1 MSSLLSIATLLSKE
15 FSSLYSAEQYSLTA
29 GLYTTTISTTSTST
43 TSTSTTSASDAA
55 TATPSERF
63 IIALAENDNELGNPL
78 SWEYFDPAYSG
89 SWTVCDGPNMKFLIS
104 ANVPKFRSVLG
115 DESFQVSF
123 CQNHSGLAAQING
136 LDAIVIWVC
145 EGGEVTEEL
154 LDQWL
159 GRGQDSPKALLVS
172 DAKHIPEVEKLLKN
186 RVTGIHAAGEMLYA
200 QDWAHGAHHH
210 NENDPN
216 ADETV
221 VLVGAG
227 IMNLVTAE
235 FLATRGFRI
244 RIIDANPD
252 PRTCNDWSRLG
263 VTHGGF
269 NARMFTYTEADSH
282 NERSS
287 SIYRHMR
294 HVFRKT
300 SLNGGWSL
308 KSPSSFTAAEI
319 ACVNSFE
326 QTPTWLAQSMKEDI
340 YFVNQE
346 AAKLWDEYM
355 DRAPELFNGVSLH
368 ADILRLYAEDVALDA
383 ATEVNRGL
391 GSLMDEISQSELVR
405 EYPGFAAAVKSKELA
420 GALAVQGFTLGIH
433 LFVGKLI
440 DRIMELGGEFTWNCS
455 VQRIRR
461 NAAGEVTLLE
471 SKMGPLH
478 GNHFVIST
486 GLTRNGL
493 LDGTASEGLVH
504 GVLGV
509 WLQLPNLDPMI
520 RNSIKIHRRGSLVED
535 INVTVSRN
543 AQTNEE
549 VLLLGGG
556 YGYVGLDHPSPET
569 PELQALFDEL
579 ERVAHM
585 YFPAGYRLA
594 KEQGTLWPEGE
605 RKFCIRPF
613 TCTGLGI
620 LEDIGT
626 AGGGHLLI
634 TGGNN
639 TGGFA
644 QAPAIARAVCRAI
657 AGEHDPVHVLFN
669 PHRSKLVSPVQ
680 YSNASL

>member
-1 MSSLLSIATLLSKE
+1 
-15 FSSLYSAEQYSLTA
+15 
-29 GLYTTTISTTSTST
+29 
-43 TSTSTTSASDAA
+43 
-55 TATPSERF
+55 
-63 IIALAENDNELGNPL
+63 
-78 SWEYFDPAYSG
+78 
-89 SWTVCDGPNMKFLIS
+89 MKFLIS
-104 ANVPKFRSVLG
+104 TKVPKFRSVLG
-115 DESFQVSF
+115 DESLQVSF
-123 CQNHSGLAAQING
+123 CQDHSGLAAQING
-136 LDAIVIWVC
+136 PDAIDIWVC
-145 EGGEVTEEL
+145 EGDEVTEEL

-159 GRGQDSPKALLVS
+159 GRDQDSPKALLVS
-172 DAKHIPEVEKLLKN
+172 DARHIPELEKLLKD
-186 RVTGIHAAGEMLYA
+186 RVTEIQAVPKQENQSDASWVVSTLQAGEMLYA
-200 QDWAHGAHHH
+200 RGWARRGALHH
-210 NENDPN
+210 NENEPS

-221 VLVGAG
+221 VLVGTG

-235 FLATRGFRI
+235 FLATRGFRV

-252 PRTCNDWSRLG
+252 PRICKDWTRLG

-269 NARMFTYTEADSH
+269 NARMFTYTEADSY

-294 HVFRKT
+294 HVFRYT

-308 KSPSSFTAAEI
+308 KPPSSFTAAEI
-319 ACVNSFE
+319 AWVNSFE
-326 QTPTWLAQSMKEDI
+326 QTPTWLAQSMKDDI
-340 YFVNQE
+340 YFVNRE

-355 DRAPELFNGVSLH
+355 DRAPELFKDVSLH

-405 EYPGFAAAVKSKELA
+405 EHPGFAAAVRSNELA

-461 NAAGEVTLLE
+461 NAAGEVTFLE
-471 SKMGPLH
+471 SQLGPLH

-486 GLTRNGL
+486 GVTRNGL

-509 WLQLPNLDPMI
+509 WLQLPNLDPII
-520 RNSIKIHRRGSLVED
+520 RKSIKIHRRGSLVED

-549 VLLLGGG
+549 LLLLGGG
-556 YGYVGLDHPSPET
+556 YGYVGLDHPSPGT

-579 ERVAHM
+579 ERVAHT
-585 YFPAGYRLA
+585 YFPAGYRFA
-594 KEQGTLWPEGE
+594 KERGALWPEGE

-620 LEDIGT
+620 FEDIST

-680 YSNASL
+680 YSKASL

>member
-1 MSSLLSIATLLSKE
+1 
-15 FSSLYSAEQYSLTA
+15 
-29 GLYTTTISTTSTST
+29 
-43 TSTSTTSASDAA
+43 
-55 TATPSERF
+55 
-63 IIALAENDNELGNPL
+63 
-78 SWEYFDPAYSG
+78 
-89 SWTVCDGPNMKFLIS
+89 MKFLIS

-115 DESFQVSF
+115 DESLQVSF
-123 CQNHSGLAAQING
+123 CQDHSGLAAQING
-136 LDAIVIWVC
+136 PDAIDIWVC
-145 EGGEVTEEL
+145 EKDEVTEEL
-154 LDQWL
+154 LEQWL
-159 GRGQDSPKALLVS
+159 GRDQDSPKALLVS
-172 DAKHIPEVEKLLKN
+172 DAKHIPELEKLLKD
-186 RVTGIHAAGEMLYA
+186 RVTEIQAVPKQENQSDSSWVVSTLQAGEMLYA
-200 QDWAHGAHHH
+200 RGWARGALHH
-210 NENDPN
+210 NENEPS

-235 FLATRGFRI
+235 FLATRGFRV

-252 PRTCNDWSRLG
+252 PRTCKDWTRLG

-269 NARMFTYTEADSH
+269 NARMFTYTEADSY

-300 SLNGGWSL
+300 SLNGGRDRL
-308 KSPSSFTAAEI
+308 
-319 ACVNSFE
+319 
-326 QTPTWLAQSMKEDI
+326 
-340 YFVNQE
+340 
-346 AAKLWDEYM
+346 DEYM
-355 DRAPELFNGVSLH
+355 DRAPELFKGVSLH
-368 ADILRLYAEDVALDA
+368 ADILRLYAKDVALDA

-405 EYPGFAAAVKSKELA
+405 EHPGFAAAARSNELA

-461 NAAGEVTLLE
+461 NAAGEVTLLD
-471 SKMGPLH
+471 SQLGPLQ

-486 GLTRNGL
+486 G
-493 LDGTASEGLVH
+493 GLVH

-556 YGYVGLDHPSPET
+556 YGYVGLDHPEEP
-569 PELQALFDEL
+569 
-579 ERVAHM
+579 
-585 YFPAGYRLA
+585 
-594 KEQGTLWPEGE
+594 GTLWPEGE

-620 LEDIGT
+620 FEDIGA

-657 AGEHDPVHVLFN
+657 AGEHDPVQVLFH

-680 YSNASL
+680 YSKASL